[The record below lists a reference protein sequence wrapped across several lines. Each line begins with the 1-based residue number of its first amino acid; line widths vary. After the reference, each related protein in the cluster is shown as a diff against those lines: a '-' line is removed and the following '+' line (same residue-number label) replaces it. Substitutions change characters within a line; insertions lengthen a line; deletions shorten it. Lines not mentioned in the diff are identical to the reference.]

1 MGEIHL
7 KSEVSAEI
15 CAFEEIQERSL
26 CGVRLV
32 SSFSA
37 GMRL

>member
-1 MGEIHL
+1 M
-7 KSEVSAEI
+7 SV
-15 CAFEEIQERSL
+15 F
-26 CGVRLV
+26 GVRLV